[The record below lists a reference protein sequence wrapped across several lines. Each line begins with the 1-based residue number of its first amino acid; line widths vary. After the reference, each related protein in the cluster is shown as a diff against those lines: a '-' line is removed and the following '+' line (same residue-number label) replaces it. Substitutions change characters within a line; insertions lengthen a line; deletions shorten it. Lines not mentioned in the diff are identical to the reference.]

1 MISKRLRELR
11 LKQRLTLQ
19 QVATQLSVSCASV
32 SKWETAGARPEFGRI
47 EQLASLY
54 NVPVAYLF
62 GEVDSAHAKTFPIL
76 DLSGNSKFDL
86 KKLRKAHTAEGSKC
100 FTSMHEVGSDAF
112 FVRISDDVLVHSKS
126 HSIAPK
132 SLVLIDPLVQP
143 ISGNV
148 VLTCNENLHPQ
159 FAVLTVVAEKKYF
172 RSINPKYVIPTA
184 SKLTILG
191 VAVEAI
197 EVTDLTDFGSKIS
210 S

>member
-62 GEVDSAHAKTFPIL
+62 GDDPIRAKTYPVW
-76 DLSGNSKFDL
+76 DLSGSNKFDL
-86 KKLRKAHTAEGSKC
+86 KKLRKSHTSESEFFSSLRA
-100 FTSMHEVGSDAF
+100 VGAGAF
-112 FVRISDDVLVHSKS
+112 FVRVSDDVLVHSKS
-126 HSIAPK
+126 HSISPN
-132 SLVLIDPLVQP
+132 SLVLIDPSVRP
-143 ISGNV
+143 ISGSV
-148 VLTCNENLHPQ
+148 VLTCNENLQPQ
-159 FAVLTVVAEKKYF
+159 FALLTVVAGNKYF
-172 RSINPKYVIPTA
+172 TSINPKYVITNT
-184 SKLTILG
+184 SKLSVLG

-197 EVTDLTDFGSKIS
+197 EVTDLIDFGKKITI
-210 S
+210 